1 MPFEC
6 LRPDDDD
13 ADDDWDGTFCNSAE
27 RERCGLGGEIIS
39 EKVLVGECCIVG
51 DGLRIMAG
59 TCSGCST
66 MVDEVSDV
74 DDATNADD
82 VNADDVNADD
92 VNADDINADDG
103 NADNVMDED
112 GVAVDDDDVTNA
124 DDITGCDND
133 DVADADDITEGDN
146 NVVDAEAVTDGTKD
160 KPDSDEP
167 VGDSCGR
174 KTKGESTEGDI

>member
-6 LRPDDDD
+6 LRPDDD
-13 ADDDWDGTFCNSAE
+13 ADDDWDGTFCNSAD
-27 RERCGLGGEIIS
+27 RERCGLGGEIIPCCCFGDILVCS

-66 MVDEVSDV
+66 MVDEVSEV
-74 DDATNADD
+74 DDATNADE

-92 VNADDINADDG
+92 VNAD
-103 NADNVMDED
+103 NVRDED
-112 GVAVDDDDVTNA
+112 GVAIDDDDVTNA
-124 DDITGCDND
+124 GDITGCDND
-133 DVADADDITEGDN
+133 DVADADDITEGEN
-146 NVVDAEAVTDGTKD
+146 EVVDKEAVTDGTKD

-167 VGDSCGR
+167 VGDSRGR